1 VSKFKRN
8 ERIGGIVKILSD
20 SPNKVFTLSYFTEKF
35 NAAKSTISEDLVIVK
50 KMMEEMNLGIVETI
64 SGAAGGVKYL
74 PFVSKEEKKVFLE
87 GLCQKILKEQ
97 REIPG
102 GFLYLSDVLYNP
114 EVVAKVG
121 GIFAQEFGSK
131 YVDYVVTIE
140 TKGIPLA
147 LMTARSLNVPLVIIR
162 DENKVTEGSTVSMNY
177 VSGSTGKLKTMY
189 LSKRAIKPES
199 RVLIVDDFM
208 KGGGTAKG
216 MTDLVKEFD
225 SEVVGLGFFIDQ
237 LSEKEKMISD
247 YVSLLTCENVDGK
260 LVIKPT
266 MEK

>member
-1 VSKFKRN
+1 MSKFKRN
-8 ERIGGIVKILSD
+8 ERIGGIVKILGD
-20 SPNKVFTLSYFTEKF
+20 SPNKVFTLSYFTQKF

-50 KMMEEMNLGIVETI
+50 KMMEEMNLGVVETI

-74 PFVSKEEKKVFLE
+74 PFVSDEDKFDFLD
-87 GLCQKILKEQ
+87 GLCHRILKEQ

-114 EVVAKVG
+114 EVVSKIG
-121 GIFAQEFGSK
+121 DIFAQEFVGMEI
-131 YVDYVVTIE
+131 DYVVTIE

-189 LSKRAIKPES
+189 LSKRTIKTGS
-199 RVLIVDDFM
+199 KVLIVDDFM

-216 MTDLVKEFD
+216 MIDLVGEFD
-225 SEVVGLGFFIDQ
+225 SDVVALGFFIDQ
-237 LSEKEKMISD
+237 ISEKEKMIEK
-247 YVSLLTCENVDGK
+247 YVSLLTCERVNGE

-266 MEK
+266 NKK

>member
-102 GFLYLSDVLYNP
+102 GFRYLSDVLYNP